1 MTKSSDI
8 FRGKA
13 REYLN
18 NLLKSAE
25 RPGLWANIRAKRARG
40 EKPAKPGDS
49 DYPDRKQ
56 WKKLTKAS
64 GIAKDP
70 SILRRIYNATGILP
84 EHMVFAGVGSA
95 GLGTA
100 LYQLNKDK
108 NEKKAASSPAWQ
120 RSEGKN
126 PEGGLNAKGRAS
138 YNRETGGK
146 LKAPVTEKN
155 PKGERA
161 GRQNSFCARMCGHKR
176 KNTGAATR
184 NDPDSRVNKALRKW
198 RCKCGTANDMEWTRA
213 GGGIPEM
220 GLAFDAIKNQ
230 IPKMQEAAYNFGGKA
245 YDFLSNLKKTQGVET
260 TAKPILAGGNIR

>member
-40 EKPAKPGDS
+40 EKPAKPSDS
-49 DYPDRKQ
+49 DYPDKKQ
-56 WKKLTKAS
+56 WKKLT
-64 GIAKDP
+64 AK
-70 SILRRIYNATGILP
+70 
-84 EHMVFAGVGSA
+84 
-95 GLGTA
+95 
-100 LYQLNKDK
+100 Q
-108 NEKKAASSPAWQ
+108 ASSPAWQ

-138 YNRETGGK
+138 YNRETGGN

-155 PKGERA
+155 PKGEKA

-198 RCKCGTANDMEWTRA
+198 RCKCGTANDMEWARA

-230 IPKMQEAAYNFGGKA
+230 IPKMQQAAYNFGGKA

-260 TAKPILAGGNIR
+260 PAKPMLAGGNIR